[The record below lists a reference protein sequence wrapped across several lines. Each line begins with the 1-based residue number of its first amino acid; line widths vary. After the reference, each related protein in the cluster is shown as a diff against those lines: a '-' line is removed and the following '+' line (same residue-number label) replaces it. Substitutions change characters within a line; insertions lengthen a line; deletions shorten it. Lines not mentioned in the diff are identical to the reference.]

1 MTIFNQDSGR
11 RFRVLRLPCAT
22 LVLLAAAAAAGCSQS
37 PEAGTRGEAGNPIT
51 VRLYPVEERTVR
63 RPVQAVGSLF
73 ALEES
78 TISAEV
84 EGRVEQVLADV
95 GDNVAEG
102 QVLVTLST
110 VELQLEL
117 DRQRANV
124 SQVRA
129 RLGLGAQDLLPK
141 DPAQVAFVQRAA
153 AQLFDAEQ
161 KQRRAEEMFRGGL
174 ISQEQ
179 LDEAAVRFK
188 SARAAHDEALQEVD
202 QLTAQLQASEAAR
215 GLAAKKLDDAI
226 IRAPFPGAVKER
238 HVSPGEYLTVQS
250 PVEVIVRT
258 DKLRA
263 RLAVPEKYAGSLK
276 QGTTVDIHVEAFPN
290 EIFKG
295 QLVRINPAVSQESRT
310 FEIEALLANP
320 AGRLKPGFFVRAT
333 IPSELQENAFTVPEQ
348 TVNYRY
354 GVYKVFV
361 VNGAQV
367 EEREVKTGPRQEG
380 RVEVVE
386 GLKAGD
392 RVALAADG
400 ELFTGA
406 RVREATE

>member
-1 MTIFNQDSGR
+1 
-11 RFRVLRLPCAT
+11 
-22 LVLLAAAAAAGCSQS
+22 
-37 PEAGTRGEAGNPIT
+37 
-51 VRLYPVEERTVR
+51 
-63 RPVQAVGSLF
+63 
-73 ALEES
+73 
-78 TISAEV
+78 V
-84 EGRVEQVLADV
+84 EGRVEKVLADV

-102 QVLVTLST
+102 QVLVTLSP

-117 DRQRANV
+117 DRQRAIV

-129 RLGLGAQDLLPK
+129 RLGLGPADLLPK

-161 KQRRAEEMFRGGL
+161 KNRRAEEMFRGGL

-188 SARAAHDEALQEVD
+188 SARAAYDEALQEVD
-202 QLTAQLQASEAAR
+202 QLKAQLLASEAAR
-215 GLAAKKLDDAI
+215 DLAAKKLDDAT

-238 HVSPGEYLTVQS
+238 HVSPGEFLRVQS

-276 QGTTVDIHVEAFPN
+276 QGTAVDIHVEAYPN
-290 EIFKG
+290 EVFTG
-295 QLVRINPAVSQESRT
+295 QLARINPAVSQESRT
-310 FEIEALLANP
+310 FEVEALLANP
-320 AGRLKPGFFVRAT
+320 AGRLKPGFFVQAT
-333 IPSELQENAFTVPEQ
+333 IPSELQENALTVPEQ
-348 TVNYRY
+348 AVNYRY

-367 EEREVKTGPRQEG
+367 EEREVKTGPRLEG

-386 GLKAGD
+386 GLKTGD
-392 RVALAADG
+392 RVALAVEG
-400 ELFTGA
+400 GLFTGA
-406 RVREATE
+406 RVREVAEQP